1 MLSHVPRREH
11 RGSRLVYF
19 HKQRP
24 LTQSYSCPS
33 CCDHIFLGHV
43 TLFKDL
49 GDEFR
54 DIWVEMNLL
63 VNTNSLWKIFQMF
76 YSVHQRSKEKTFSDV
91 KGKEKKA
98 VGISTD

>member
-1 MLSHVPRREH
+1 M
-11 RGSRLVYF
+11 
-19 HKQRP
+19 
-24 LTQSYSCPS
+24 
-33 CCDHIFLGHV
+33 

-63 VNTNSLWKIFQMF
+63 VNTNPLWKIFQMF